1 MTILGMIPSGI
12 KRVNG
17 TIKLLSTSL
26 LNQKFHHHLNQ
37 LVQFEGRINHEK
49 SNHEKSNHEK
59 SNVKFDSKMKLNVI
73 ERTNKRKV
81 KIKLTPSSSVRC
93 G

>member
-1 MTILGMIPSGI
+1 MIPSGL

-49 SNHEKSNHEK
+49 SNHEKSNM
-59 SNVKFDSKMKLNVI
+59 KFDSKMKLNGI

-81 KIKLTPSSSVRC
+81 KIKPTPSSSVRC